1 MPDSVLKFNF
11 NFASTASA
19 RAVLA
24 PRHRHDARAP
34 RVLCRSEF
42 RDDVARA
49 LEALDAKRVSWDE
62 FRSAALGDEDGE
74 GDRERQL
81 ADENAEL
88 KRRLARASGDGL
100 GGQQWGS
107 MAGGD
112 DDDSYSSRSSRS
124 YSSRSGDSL
133 YDEFED
139 FQ

>member
-1 MPDSVLKFNF
+1 MATAEVVQALRDDGG
-11 NFASTASA
+11 FAGALGFTGPVRGGAD
-19 RAVLA
+19 
-24 PRHRHDARAP
+24 DAT
-34 RVLCRSEF
+34 EF

-49 LEALDAKRVSWDE
+49 IAALDADRVSWDE
-62 FRSAALGDEDGE
+62 FRRAALGEEDE

>member
-1 MPDSVLKFNF
+1 M
-11 NFASTASA
+11 ASA
-19 RAVLA
+19 LA
-24 PRHRHDARAP
+24 
-34 RVLCRSEF
+34 
-42 RDDVARA
+42 
-49 LEALDAKRVSWDE
+49 ALDADRVSWDE
-62 FRSAALGDEDGE
+62 FRRAALGEEDGE

>member
-1 MPDSVLKFNF
+1 MTCAAGFDGSPEPD
-11 NFASTASA
+11 
-19 RAVLA
+19 AVGYAAMFVAEGLA
-24 PRHRHDARAP
+24 
-34 RVLCRSEF
+34 E
-42 RDDVARA
+42 
-49 LEALDAKRVSWDE
+49 
-62 FRSAALGDEDGE
+62 
-74 GDRERQL
+74 
-81 ADENAEL
+81 
-88 KRRLARASGDGL
+88 LARASGDGL

>member
-1 MPDSVLKFNF
+1 MSFGW
-11 NFASTASA
+11 AA
-19 RAVLA
+19 RGGRRAELRGA
-24 PRHRHDARAP
+24 RRQLSGALHR
-34 RVLCRSEF
+34 CGG
-42 RDDVARA
+42 DDVARSLA
-49 LEALDAKRVSWDE
+49 ALDADRVSWDE
-62 FRSAALGDEDGE
+62 FRRAALGDEDGE

-112 DDDSYSSRSSRS
+112 DDSYSSRSSRS

>member
-1 MPDSVLKFNF
+1 MRIKP
-11 NFASTASA
+11 STQAECIVNYERNTRDKSR
-19 RAVLA
+19 RA
-24 PRHRHDARAP
+24 
-34 RVLCRSEF
+34 
-42 RDDVARA
+42 
-49 LEALDAKRVSWDE
+49 EAGRVS
-62 FRSAALGDEDGE
+62 E

>member
-1 MPDSVLKFNF
+1 MWATPG
-11 NFASTASA
+11 AESA
-19 RAVLA
+19 
-24 PRHRHDARAP
+24 
-34 RVLCRSEF
+34 
-42 RDDVARA
+42 
-49 LEALDAKRVSWDE
+49 
-62 FRSAALGDEDGE
+62 GE

-112 DDDSYSSRSSRS
+112 EYESSRSSRS

-133 YDEFED
+133 YDGFED